1 MHLIVFMFMYIITA
15 LVQQRR
21 VREMIDRDR
30 RLRQYLRRRKAFL
43 MSSVTAVLSIFT
55 TTRNRHVWVRNRSS
69 EDNFWSS
76 VELFD
81 DDEWKA
87 QFRVS
92 RATFDYLLEQVG
104 PAIKRRR
111 TNFRVPI
118 EPKRRLAIALW
129 WFARAGEYRTV
140 SIMFGVGIATVCNI
154 VRQVTSAILERL
166 HQRFLSLPSDQRL
179 DDVMAAF
186 KERCYPQCAGA
197 IGTTHIPVSPV
208 ALSRDRPDDYLNERA
223 WVVLDVYAGWP
234 GSTSSASVLSCS
246 DLHTKAEDQADGYLF
261 PKEVSLMIPVHLI
274 GDTSFPLKP
283 WLMKSYSLKD
293 QLSPEQ
299 HRFTHTLSS
308 ACSVVDTA
316 FTRLKGRWRCLLKKN
331 DIDASNM
338 SKVVVACC
346 VLHNICEIRGD
357 SFLPEW
363 NTGTVNCSSYLR
375 QPDMQPYDGDTFC
388 PAEVHI
394 LYSYLLSIVHMQQ
407 QTTER

>member
-1 MHLIVFMFMYIITA
+1 MEDC
-15 LVQQRR
+15 RCR
-21 VREMIDRDR
+21 GDGE
-30 RLRQYLRRRKAFL
+30 
-43 MSSVTAVLSIFT
+43 
-55 TTRNRHVWVRNRSS
+55 NRHVWVRNRSS

-208 ALSRDRPDDYLNERA
+208 ALSRDRPDDYLNERGWHSVILQA
-223 WVVLDVYAGWP
+223 VVDHKACFTDVYAGWP

-261 PKEVSLMIPVHLI
+261 PKEVSVEIPVHLI

-388 PAEVHI
+388 PAEVI
-394 LYSYLLSIVHMQQ
+394 RKTITYNLLTLLQH
-407 QTTER
+407 

>member
-1 MHLIVFMFMYIITA
+1 MEPKVEGSMSLAAALLTSMVSLNISPVCDDQAFELYRLQTA

-21 VREMIDRDR
+21 VREKIDRDR

-43 MSSVTAVLSIFT
+43 MSSVTAVLSLFT

-140 SIMFGVGIATVCNI
+140 SMMFGVGIATVCNI

-166 HQRFLSLPSDQRL
+166 HQRFVSLPSDQRL

-208 ALSRDRPDDYLNERA
+208 ALSRDRPDDYLNKRGWPSVILQAVVDHKAWWA
-223 WVVLDVYAGWP
+223 WVAL
-234 GSTSSASVLSCS
+234 GS
-246 DLHTKAEDQADGYLF
+246 
-261 PKEVSLMIPVHLI
+261 
-274 GDTSFPLKP
+274 
-283 WLMKSYSLKD
+283 
-293 QLSPEQ
+293 
-299 HRFTHTLSS
+299 RTH
-308 ACSVVDTA
+308 
-316 FTRLKGRWRCLLKKN
+316 
-331 DIDASNM
+331 
-338 SKVVVACC
+338 
-346 VLHNICEIRGD
+346 
-357 SFLPEW
+357 
-363 NTGTVNCSSYLR
+363 
-375 QPDMQPYDGDTFC
+375 
-388 PAEVHI
+388 
-394 LYSYLLSIVHMQQ
+394 
-407 QTTER
+407 